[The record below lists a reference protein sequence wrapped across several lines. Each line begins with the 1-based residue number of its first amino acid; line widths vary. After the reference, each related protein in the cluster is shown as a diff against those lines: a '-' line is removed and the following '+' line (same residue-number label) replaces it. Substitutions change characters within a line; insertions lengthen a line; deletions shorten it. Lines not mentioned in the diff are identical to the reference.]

1 MCGICGITWT
11 DKDLIKLMGNACKHR
26 GPEQEGFYLDDDVSL
41 CCERLRVMDLRD
53 IGGQPIHNEDET
65 VWAVQNGEIYNFK
78 KLKNNLEQKD
88 HKFYS
93 NTDTEVLVH
102 LYEEYGENF
111 VDYLD
116 GMFACAI
123 WDLKNKKLII
133 ARDRLGVKPLYYWFK
148 NKHLIFASEIK
159 SILQYEEVKREIN
172 HEGLSQ
178 FVTYAYTIDGQTL
191 LKDIN
196 ELLPGHKLTY
206 DLLEKTIEVKK
217 YWDLKLEKNTF
228 SENENFEKIK
238 KLLEDAVDKRRTSD
252 APLGALLSGGLDSS
266 IMVAILSKLSEQPV
280 KTFTTGFGHELDEYS
295 EAQTVAEH
303 CGTDHKEIS
312 LTFDHLSKSLPT
324 ILWHMEFPFGRPSI
338 LSNYLVSEQV
348 KKFVTVAYTGEGS
361 DELFGGYN
369 RYLIYSKDKSNVPLD
384 QKLNSIS
391 SGFFDDISGN
401 NIFSDGVMSFKNSQN
416 HQKHQFKKIIDN
428 NKSSSSLNQAL
439 LYELKTEIPGAQTWR
454 IDRCGYAHA
463 VEMREPF
470 LDYNLAEFSLTIP
483 SHFKIN
489 NIDGINKKYILQKLG
504 KKYLPEKIAKRKKFP
519 WGIPFYDFFRK
530 EFSSIVECA
539 IDKSFKEKRPYLKNS
554 SAYSK
559 NLFKNIISNNSG
571 KINNKEIE
579 INDRNLRQLLFLF
592 NLELWTQ
599 MFIESDD
606 VSNLNL
612 SLNNFI

>member
-1 MCGICGITWT
+1 MCGICGITWS
-11 DKDLIKLMGNACKHR
+11 DQQLIRSMGNEIKHR
-26 GPEQEGFYLDDDVSL
+26 GPEQERFFIDNEISL
-41 CCERLRVMDLRD
+41 CCERLKILDLSENAK
-53 IGGQPIHNEDET
+53 QPLHNEDNT
-65 VWAVQNGEIYNFK
+65 IWVVLNGEIYNFK
-78 KLKNNLEQKD
+78 EIKNELEKN
-88 HKFYS
+88 HTFYT
-93 NTDTEVLVH
+93 NADTEVIVH
-102 LYEEYGENF
+102 AYEEYGEDCVHKLN
-111 VDYLD
+111 
-116 GMFACAI
+116 GMFSFAI
-123 WDLKNKKLII
+123 WDSKKKKLFI
-133 ARDRLGVKPLYYWFK
+133 ARDRLGVKPLFYSIVK
-148 NKHLIFASEIK
+148 NNLLFSSEIK
-159 SILQYEEVKREIN
+159 SILQFDGVTREIN
-172 HEGLSQ
+172 HDGLYQ
-178 FVTYAYTIDGQTL
+178 FATYGYTIDGQTMM
-191 LKDIN
+191 KNIY
-196 ELLPGHKLTY
+196 ELLPGHKLIY
-206 DLLEKTIEVKK
+206 SFLDNSIKIEK
-217 YWDLKLEKNTF
+217 YWELEIKESNFAEDFYIKKLEKILTN
-228 SENENFEKIK
+228 SID
-238 KLLEDAVDKRRTSD
+238 LRQVSD
-252 APLGALLSGGLDSS
+252 APIGALLSGGLDSS

>member
-1 MCGICGITWT
+1 
-11 DKDLIKLMGNACKHR
+11 MGNEIKHR
-26 GPEQEGFYLDDDVSL
+26 GPEQEGFFIDNEISL
-41 CCERLRVMDLRD
+41 CCERLKILDLSENAK
-53 IGGQPIHNEDET
+53 QPLHNEDNT
-65 VWAVQNGEIYNFK
+65 IWVVLNGEIYNFK
-78 KLKNNLEQKD
+78 EIKNELEKN
-88 HKFYS
+88 HTFYT
-93 NTDTEVLVH
+93 NADTEVIVH
-102 LYEEYGENF
+102 AYEEYGEDCVHKLN
-111 VDYLD
+111 
-116 GMFACAI
+116 GMFSFAI
-123 WDLKNKKLII
+123 WDSKKKKLFI
-133 ARDRLGVKPLYYWFK
+133 ARDRLGVKPLFYSIVK
-148 NKHLIFASEIK
+148 NNLLFSSEIK
-159 SILQYEEVKREIN
+159 SILQFDGVTREIN
-172 HEGLSQ
+172 HDGLYQ
-178 FVTYAYTIDGQTL
+178 FATYGYTIDGQTMM
-191 LKDIN
+191 KNIY
-196 ELLPGHKLTY
+196 ELLPGHKLIY
-206 DLLEKTIEVKK
+206 SFLDNSIKIEK
-217 YWDLKLEKNTF
+217 YWELEIKESNFAEDFYIKKLEKILTN
-228 SENENFEKIK
+228 SID
-238 KLLEDAVDKRRTSD
+238 LRQVSD
-252 APLGALLSGGLDSS
+252 APIGALLSGGLDSS

-401 NIFSDGVMSFKNSQN
+401 NIFSDGVMNFKNSQN

-606 VSNLNL
+606 ISNLNL

>member
-1 MCGICGITWT
+1 MCGICGITWS
-11 DKDLIKLMGNACKHR
+11 DQQLIRSMGNEIKHR
-26 GPEQEGFYLDDDVSL
+26 GPEQEGFFIDNEISL
-41 CCERLRVMDLRD
+41 CCERLKILDLSENAK
-53 IGGQPIHNEDET
+53 QPLHNEDNT
-65 VWAVQNGEIYNFK
+65 IWVVLNGEIYNFK
-78 KLKNNLEQKD
+78 EIKNELEKN
-88 HKFYS
+88 HTFYT
-93 NTDTEVLVH
+93 NADTEVIVH
-102 LYEEYGENF
+102 AYEEYGEDCVHKLN
-111 VDYLD
+111 
-116 GMFACAI
+116 GMFSFAI
-123 WDLKNKKLII
+123 WDSKKKKLFI
-133 ARDRLGVKPLYYWFK
+133 ARDRLGVKPLFYSIVK
-148 NKHLIFASEIK
+148 NNLLFSSEIK
-159 SILQYEEVKREIN
+159 SILQFDGVTREIN
-172 HEGLSQ
+172 HDGLYQ
-178 FVTYAYTIDGQTL
+178 FATYGYTIDGQTMM
-191 LKDIN
+191 KNIY
-196 ELLPGHKLTY
+196 ELLPGHKLIY
-206 DLLEKTIEVKK
+206 SFLDNSIKIEK
-217 YWDLKLEKNTF
+217 YWELEIKESNFAEDFYIKKLEKILTN
-228 SENENFEKIK
+228 SID
-238 KLLEDAVDKRRTSD
+238 LRQVSD
-252 APLGALLSGGLDSS
+252 APIGALLSGGLDSS

-361 DELFGGYN
+361 DELLGGYN

-401 NIFSDGVMSFKNSQN
+401 NIFSDGVMNFKNSQN

>member
-1 MCGICGITWT
+1 MCGICGITWS
-11 DKDLIKLMGNACKHR
+11 DQQLIRSMGNEIKHR
-26 GPEQEGFYLDDDVSL
+26 GPEQEGFFIDNEISL
-41 CCERLRVMDLRD
+41 CCERLKILDLSENAK
-53 IGGQPIHNEDET
+53 QPLHNEDNT
-65 VWAVQNGEIYNFK
+65 IWVVLNGEIYNFK
-78 KLKNNLEQKD
+78 EIKNELEKN
-88 HKFYS
+88 HTFYT
-93 NTDTEVLVH
+93 NADTEVIVH
-102 LYEEYGENF
+102 AYEEYGEDCVHKLN
-111 VDYLD
+111 
-116 GMFACAI
+116 GMFSFAI
-123 WDLKNKKLII
+123 WDSKKKKLFI
-133 ARDRLGVKPLYYWFK
+133 ARDRLGVKPLFYSIVK
-148 NKHLIFASEIK
+148 NNLLFSSEIK
-159 SILQYEEVKREIN
+159 SILQFDGVTREIN
-172 HEGLSQ
+172 HDGLYQ
-178 FVTYAYTIDGQTL
+178 FATYGYTIDGQTMM
-191 LKDIN
+191 KNIY
-196 ELLPGHKLTY
+196 ELLPGHKLIY
-206 DLLEKTIEVKK
+206 SFLDNSIKIEK
-217 YWDLKLEKNTF
+217 YWELEIKESNFAEDFYIKKLEKILTN
-228 SENENFEKIK
+228 SID
-238 KLLEDAVDKRRTSD
+238 LRQVSD
-252 APLGALLSGGLDSS
+252 APIGALLSGGLDSS

-504 KKYLPEKIAKRKKFP
+504 RKYLPEKIAKRKKFP

>member
-1 MCGICGITWT
+1 MCGICGITWS
-11 DKDLIKLMGNACKHR
+11 DQQLIRSMGNEIKHR
-26 GPEQEGFYLDDDVSL
+26 GPEQEGFFIDNEISL
-41 CCERLRVMDLRD
+41 CCERLKILDLSENAK
-53 IGGQPIHNEDET
+53 QPLHNEDNT
-65 VWAVQNGEIYNFK
+65 IWVVLNGEIYNFK
-78 KLKNNLEQKD
+78 EIKNELEKN
-88 HKFYS
+88 HTFYT
-93 NTDTEVLVH
+93 NADTEVIVH
-102 LYEEYGENF
+102 AYEEYGEDCVHKLN
-111 VDYLD
+111 
-116 GMFACAI
+116 GMFSFAI
-123 WDLKNKKLII
+123 WDSKKKKLFI
-133 ARDRLGVKPLYYWFK
+133 ARDRLGVKPLFYSIVK
-148 NKHLIFASEIK
+148 NNLLFSSEIK
-159 SILQYEEVKREIN
+159 SILQFDGVTREIN
-172 HEGLSQ
+172 HDGLYQ
-178 FVTYAYTIDGQTL
+178 FATYGYTIDGQTMM
-191 LKDIN
+191 KNIY
-196 ELLPGHKLTY
+196 ELLPGHKLIY
-206 DLLEKTIEVKK
+206 SFLDNSIKIEK
-217 YWDLKLEKNTF
+217 YWELEIKESNFAEDFYIKKLEKIFTN
-228 SENENFEKIK
+228 SID
-238 KLLEDAVDKRRTSD
+238 LRQVSD
-252 APLGALLSGGLDSS
+252 APIGALLSGGLDSS

-489 NIDGINKKYILQKLG
+489 HTNGVNKKYILQKLG
-504 KKYLPEKIAKRKKFP
+504 MKFLPEKIAKRKKFP

>member
-1 MCGICGITWT
+1 MCGICGITWS
-11 DKDLIKLMGNACKHR
+11 DQQLIRAMGNEIKHR
-26 GPEQEGFYLDDDVSL
+26 GPEQEGFFIDNQISL
-41 CCERLRVMDLRD
+41 CCERLKILDLSENAK
-53 IGGQPIHNEDET
+53 QPLHNEDNT
-65 VWAVQNGEIYNFK
+65 IWVVLNGEIYNFK
-78 KLKNNLEQKD
+78 EIKNELEKN
-88 HKFYS
+88 HTFYT
-93 NTDTEVLVH
+93 NADTEVIVH
-102 LYEEYGENF
+102 AYEEYGEDCVHKLN
-111 VDYLD
+111 
-116 GMFACAI
+116 GMFSFAI
-123 WDLKNKKLII
+123 WDSKKKKLFI
-133 ARDRLGVKPLYYWFK
+133 ARDRLGVKPLFYSIVK
-148 NKHLIFASEIK
+148 NNLLFSSEIK
-159 SILQYEEVKREIN
+159 SILQFDGVTREIN
-172 HEGLSQ
+172 HDGLYQ
-178 FVTYAYTIDGQTL
+178 FATYGYTIDGQTMM
-191 LKDIN
+191 KNIY
-196 ELLPGHKLTY
+196 ELLPGHKLIY
-206 DLLEKTIEVKK
+206 SFLDNSIKIEK
-217 YWDLKLEKNTF
+217 YWELEIKESNFAEDFYIKKLEKILTN
-228 SENENFEKIK
+228 SID
-238 KLLEDAVDKRRTSD
+238 LRQVSD
-252 APLGALLSGGLDSS
+252 APIGALLSGGLDSS

>member
-1 MCGICGITWT
+1 MCGICGITWS
-11 DKDLIKLMGNACKHR
+11 DQQLIRSMGNEIKHR
-26 GPEQEGFYLDDDVSL
+26 GPEQEGFFIDNEISL
-41 CCERLRVMDLRD
+41 CCERLKILDLSENAK
-53 IGGQPIHNEDET
+53 QPLHNEDNT
-65 VWAVQNGEIYNFK
+65 IWVVLNGEIYNFK
-78 KLKNNLEQKD
+78 EIKNELEKN
-88 HKFYS
+88 HTFYT
-93 NTDTEVLVH
+93 NADTEVIVH
-102 LYEEYGENF
+102 AYEEYGEDCVHKLN
-111 VDYLD
+111 
-116 GMFACAI
+116 GMFSFAI
-123 WDLKNKKLII
+123 WDSKKKKLFI
-133 ARDRLGVKPLYYWFK
+133 ARDRLGVKPLFYSIVK
-148 NKHLIFASEIK
+148 NNLLFSSEIK
-159 SILQYEEVKREIN
+159 SILQFDGVTREIN
-172 HEGLSQ
+172 HDGLYQ
-178 FVTYAYTIDGQTL
+178 FATYGYTIDGQTMM
-191 LKDIN
+191 KNIY
-196 ELLPGHKLTY
+196 ELLPGHKLIY
-206 DLLEKTIEVKK
+206 SFLDNSIKIEK
-217 YWDLKLEKNTF
+217 YWELEIKESNFAEDFYIKKLEKILTN
-228 SENENFEKIK
+228 SID
-238 KLLEDAVDKRRTSD
+238 LRQVSD
-252 APLGALLSGGLDSS
+252 APIGALLSGGLDSS

-401 NIFSDGVMSFKNSQN
+401 NIFSDGVMNFKNSQN

>member
-1 MCGICGITWT
+1 MCGICGITWS
-11 DKDLIKLMGNACKHR
+11 DQQLIRSMCNEIKHR
-26 GPEQEGFYLDDDVSL
+26 GPEQEGFFIDNEISL
-41 CCERLRVMDLRD
+41 CCERLKILDLSENAK
-53 IGGQPIHNEDET
+53 QPLHNEDNT
-65 VWAVQNGEIYNFK
+65 IWVVLNGEIYNFK
-78 KLKNNLEQKD
+78 EIKNELEKN
-88 HKFYS
+88 HTFYT
-93 NTDTEVLVH
+93 NADTEVIVH
-102 LYEEYGENF
+102 AYEEYGEDCVHKLN
-111 VDYLD
+111 
-116 GMFACAI
+116 GMFSFAI
-123 WDLKNKKLII
+123 WDSKKKKLFI
-133 ARDRLGVKPLYYWFK
+133 ARDRLGVKPLFYSIVK
-148 NKHLIFASEIK
+148 NNLLFSSEIK
-159 SILQYEEVKREIN
+159 SILQFDGVTREIN
-172 HEGLSQ
+172 HDGLYQ
-178 FVTYAYTIDGQTL
+178 FATYGYTIDGQTMM
-191 LKDIN
+191 KNIY
-196 ELLPGHKLTY
+196 ELLPGHKLIY
-206 DLLEKTIEVKK
+206 SILDNSIKIEK
-217 YWDLKLEKNTF
+217 YWELEIKESNFAEDFYIKKLEKILTN
-228 SENENFEKIK
+228 SID
-238 KLLEDAVDKRRTSD
+238 LRQVSD
-252 APLGALLSGGLDSS
+252 APIGALLSGGLDSS

>member
-1 MCGICGITWT
+1 MCGICGITWS
-11 DKDLIKLMGNACKHR
+11 DQQLIRSMGNEIKHR
-26 GPEQEGFYLDDDVSL
+26 GPEQEGFFIDNEISL
-41 CCERLRVMDLRD
+41 CCERLKILDLSENAK
-53 IGGQPIHNEDET
+53 QPLHNEDNT
-65 VWAVQNGEIYNFK
+65 IWVVLNGEIYNFK
-78 KLKNNLEQKD
+78 EIKNELEKN
-88 HKFYS
+88 HTFYT
-93 NTDTEVLVH
+93 NADTEVIVH
-102 LYEEYGENF
+102 AYEEYGEDCVHKLN
-111 VDYLD
+111 
-116 GMFACAI
+116 GMFSFAI
-123 WDLKNKKLII
+123 WDSKKKKLFI
-133 ARDRLGVKPLYYWFK
+133 ARDRLGVKPLFYSIVK
-148 NKHLIFASEIK
+148 NNLLFSSEIK
-159 SILQYEEVKREIN
+159 SILQFDGVTREIN
-172 HEGLSQ
+172 HEGLYQ
-178 FVTYAYTIDGQTL
+178 FATYGYTIDGQTMM
-191 LKDIN
+191 KNIY
-196 ELLPGHKLTY
+196 ELLPRHKLNY
-206 DLLEKTIEVKK
+206 SFMDNSIKIEK
-217 YWDLKLEKNTF
+217 YWELEIKEANFAEDFYIKKLEKILTN
-228 SENENFEKIK
+228 SID
-238 KLLEDAVDKRRTSD
+238 LRQVSD
-252 APLGALLSGGLDSS
+252 APIGALLSGGLDSS

>member
-1 MCGICGITWT
+1 MCGICGITWS
-11 DKDLIKLMGNACKHR
+11 DQQLIRSMGNEIKHR
-26 GPEQEGFYLDDDVSL
+26 GPEQEGFFIDNEISL
-41 CCERLRVMDLRD
+41 CCERLKILDLSENAK
-53 IGGQPIHNEDET
+53 QPLHNEDNT
-65 VWAVQNGEIYNFK
+65 IWVVLNGEIYNFK
-78 KLKNNLEQKD
+78 EIKNELEKN
-88 HKFYS
+88 HTFYT
-93 NTDTEVLVH
+93 NADTEVIVH
-102 LYEEYGENF
+102 AYEEYGEDCVHKLN
-111 VDYLD
+111 
-116 GMFACAI
+116 GMFSFAI
-123 WDLKNKKLII
+123 WDSKKKKLFI
-133 ARDRLGVKPLYYWFK
+133 ARDRLGVKPLFYSIVK
-148 NKHLIFASEIK
+148 NNLLFSSEIK
-159 SILQYEEVKREIN
+159 SILQFDGVTREIN
-172 HEGLSQ
+172 HDGLYQ
-178 FVTYAYTIDGQTL
+178 FATYGYTIDGQTMM
-191 LKDIN
+191 KNIY
-196 ELLPGHKLTY
+196 ELLPGHKLIY
-206 DLLEKTIEVKK
+206 SFLDNSIKIEK
-217 YWDLKLEKNTF
+217 YWELEIKESNFAEDFYIKKLEKILTN
-228 SENENFEKIK
+228 SID
-238 KLLEDAVDKRRTSD
+238 LRQVSD
-252 APLGALLSGGLDSS
+252 APIGALLSGGLDSS

-369 RYLIYSKDKSNVPLD
+369 RYLVYSKDKTNVPLD

-571 KINNKEIE
+571 KINNKEID

>member
-1 MCGICGITWT
+1 MCGICGITWS
-11 DKDLIKLMGNACKHR
+11 DQQLIRSMGNEIKHR
-26 GPEQEGFYLDDDVSL
+26 GPEQEGFFIDNEISL
-41 CCERLRVMDLRD
+41 CCERLKILDLSENAK
-53 IGGQPIHNEDET
+53 QPLHNEDNT
-65 VWAVQNGEIYNFK
+65 IWVVLNGEIYNFK
-78 KLKNNLEQKD
+78 EIKNELEKN
-88 HKFYS
+88 HTFYT
-93 NTDTEVLVH
+93 NADTEVIVH
-102 LYEEYGENF
+102 AYEEYGEDCVHKLN
-111 VDYLD
+111 
-116 GMFACAI
+116 GMFSFAI
-123 WDLKNKKLII
+123 WDSKKKKLFI
-133 ARDRLGVKPLYYWFK
+133 ARDRLGVKPLFYSIVK
-148 NKHLIFASEIK
+148 NNLLFSSEIK
-159 SILQYEEVKREIN
+159 SILQFDGVTREIN
-172 HEGLSQ
+172 HDGLYQ
-178 FVTYAYTIDGQTL
+178 FATYGYTIDGQTMM
-191 LKDIN
+191 KNIY
-196 ELLPGHKLTY
+196 ELLPGHKLIY
-206 DLLEKTIEVKK
+206 SFLDNSIKIEK
-217 YWDLKLEKNTF
+217 YWELEIKESNFAEDFYIKKLEKILTN
-228 SENENFEKIK
+228 SID
-238 KLLEDAVDKRRTSD
+238 LRQVSD
-252 APLGALLSGGLDSS
+252 APIGALLSGGLDSS

-401 NIFSDGVMSFKNSQN
+401 NIFSDGVMNFKNSQN

-606 VSNLNL
+606 ISNLNL

>member
-1 MCGICGITWT
+1 MCGICGITWS
-11 DKDLIKLMGNACKHR
+11 DQQLIRSMGNEIKHR
-26 GPEQEGFYLDDDVSL
+26 GPEQEGFFIDNEISL
-41 CCERLRVMDLRD
+41 CCERLKILDLSENAK
-53 IGGQPIHNEDET
+53 QPLHNEDNT
-65 VWAVQNGEIYNFK
+65 IWVVLNGEIYNFK
-78 KLKNNLEQKD
+78 EIKNELEKN
-88 HKFYS
+88 HTFYT
-93 NTDTEVLVH
+93 NADTEVIVH
-102 LYEEYGENF
+102 AYEEYGEDCVHKLN
-111 VDYLD
+111 
-116 GMFACAI
+116 GMFSFAI
-123 WDLKNKKLII
+123 WDSKKKKLFI
-133 ARDRLGVKPLYYWFK
+133 ARDRLGVKPLFYSIVK
-148 NKHLIFASEIK
+148 NNLLFSSEIK
-159 SILQYEEVKREIN
+159 SILQFDGVTREIN
-172 HEGLSQ
+172 HDGLYQ
-178 FVTYAYTIDGQTL
+178 FATYGYTIDGQTMM
-191 LKDIN
+191 KNIY
-196 ELLPGHKLTY
+196 ELLPGHKLIY
-206 DLLEKTIEVKK
+206 SFLDNSIKIEK
-217 YWDLKLEKNTF
+217 YWELEIKESNFAEDFYIKKLEKILTN
-228 SENENFEKIK
+228 SID
-238 KLLEDAVDKRRTSD
+238 LRQVSD

-439 LYELKTEIPGAQTWR
+439 LYELKTDIPGAQTWR

>member
-1 MCGICGITWT
+1 MCGICGITWS
-11 DKDLIKLMGNACKHR
+11 DQQLIRSMGNEIKHR
-26 GPEQEGFYLDDDVSL
+26 GPEQEGFFIDNQISL
-41 CCERLRVMDLRD
+41 CCERLKILDLSENAK
-53 IGGQPIHNEDET
+53 QPLHNEDNT
-65 VWAVQNGEIYNFK
+65 IWVVLNGEIYNFK
-78 KLKNNLEQKD
+78 EIKNELEKN
-88 HKFYS
+88 HTFYT
-93 NTDTEVLVH
+93 NADTEVIVH
-102 LYEEYGENF
+102 AYEEYGEDCVHKLN
-111 VDYLD
+111 
-116 GMFACAI
+116 GMFSFAI
-123 WDLKNKKLII
+123 WDSKKKKLFI
-133 ARDRLGVKPLYYWFK
+133 ARDRLGVKPLFYSIVK
-148 NKHLIFASEIK
+148 NNLLFSSEIK
-159 SILQYEEVKREIN
+159 SILQFDGVTREIN
-172 HEGLSQ
+172 HDGLYQ
-178 FVTYAYTIDGQTL
+178 FATYGYTIDGQTMM
-191 LKDIN
+191 KNIY
-196 ELLPGHKLTY
+196 ELLPGHKLIY
-206 DLLEKTIEVKK
+206 SFLDNSIKIEK
-217 YWDLKLEKNTF
+217 YWELEIKESNFAEDFYIKKLEKILTN
-228 SENENFEKIK
+228 SID
-238 KLLEDAVDKRRTSD
+238 LRQVSD
-252 APLGALLSGGLDSS
+252 APIGALLSGGLDSS

>member
-1 MCGICGITWT
+1 MCGICGITWS
-11 DKDLIKLMGNACKHR
+11 DQQLIRSMGNEIKHR
-26 GPEQEGFYLDDDVSL
+26 GPEQEGFFIDNEISL
-41 CCERLRVMDLRD
+41 CCERLKILDLSENAK
-53 IGGQPIHNEDET
+53 QPLHNEDNT
-65 VWAVQNGEIYNFK
+65 IWVVLNGEIYNFK
-78 KLKNNLEQKD
+78 EIKNELEKN
-88 HKFYS
+88 HTFYT
-93 NTDTEVLVH
+93 NADTEVIVH
-102 LYEEYGENF
+102 AYEEYGEDCVHKLN
-111 VDYLD
+111 
-116 GMFACAI
+116 GMFSFAI
-123 WDLKNKKLII
+123 WDSKKKKLFI
-133 ARDRLGVKPLYYWFK
+133 ARDRLGVKPLFYSIVK
-148 NKHLIFASEIK
+148 NNLLFSSEIK
-159 SILQYEEVKREIN
+159 SILQFDGVTREIN
-172 HEGLSQ
+172 HDGLYQ
-178 FVTYAYTIDGQTL
+178 FATYGYTIDGQTMM
-191 LKDIN
+191 KNIY
-196 ELLPGHKLTY
+196 ELLPGHKLIY
-206 DLLEKTIEVKK
+206 SFLDNSIKIEK
-217 YWDLKLEKNTF
+217 YWELEIKESNFAEDFYIKKLEKILTN
-228 SENENFEKIK
+228 SID
-238 KLLEDAVDKRRTSD
+238 LRQVSD
-252 APLGALLSGGLDSS
+252 APIGALLSGGLDSS

-571 KINNKEIE
+571 KINN
-579 INDRNLRQLLFLF
+579 
-592 NLELWTQ
+592 
-599 MFIESDD
+599 
-606 VSNLNL
+606 
-612 SLNNFI
+612 

>member
-1 MCGICGITWT
+1 MCGICGITWS
-11 DKDLIKLMGNACKHR
+11 DQQLIRSMGNEIKHR
-26 GPEQEGFYLDDDVSL
+26 GPEQEGFFIDNEISL
-41 CCERLRVMDLRD
+41 CCERLKILDLSENAK
-53 IGGQPIHNEDET
+53 QPLHNEDNT
-65 VWAVQNGEIYNFK
+65 IWVVLNGEIYNFK
-78 KLKNNLEQKD
+78 EIKNELEKN
-88 HKFYS
+88 HTFYT
-93 NTDTEVLVH
+93 NADTEVIVH
-102 LYEEYGENF
+102 AYEEYGEDCVHKLN
-111 VDYLD
+111 
-116 GMFACAI
+116 GMFSFAI
-123 WDLKNKKLII
+123 WDSKKKKLFI
-133 ARDRLGVKPLYYWFK
+133 ARDRLGVKPLFYSIVK
-148 NKHLIFASEIK
+148 NNLLFSSEIK
-159 SILQYEEVKREIN
+159 SILQFDGVTREIN
-172 HEGLSQ
+172 HDGLYQ
-178 FVTYAYTIDGQTL
+178 FATYGYTIDGQTMM
-191 LKDIN
+191 KNIY
-196 ELLPGHKLTY
+196 ELLPGHKLIY
-206 DLLEKTIEVKK
+206 SFLDNSIKIEK
-217 YWDLKLEKNTF
+217 YWELEIKESNFAEDFYIKKLEKILTN
-228 SENENFEKIK
+228 SID
-238 KLLEDAVDKRRTSD
+238 LRQVSD
-252 APLGALLSGGLDSS
+252 APIGALLSGGLDSS

>member
-1 MCGICGITWT
+1 M
-11 DKDLIKLMGNACKHR
+11 DNSIKIEK
-26 GPEQEGFYLDDDVSL
+26 
-41 CCERLRVMDLRD
+41 
-53 IGGQPIHNEDET
+53 
-65 VWAVQNGEIYNFK
+65 
-78 KLKNNLEQKD
+78 
-88 HKFYS
+88 
-93 NTDTEVLVH
+93 
-102 LYEEYGENF
+102 
-111 VDYLD
+111 
-116 GMFACAI
+116 
-123 WDLKNKKLII
+123 
-133 ARDRLGVKPLYYWFK
+133 YWE
-148 NKHLIFASEIK
+148 LEIK
-159 SILQYEEVKREIN
+159 ESNFAEDFYIK
-172 HEGLSQ
+172 
-178 FVTYAYTIDGQTL
+178 
-191 LKDIN
+191 
-196 ELLPGHKLTY
+196 
-206 DLLEKTIEVKK
+206 
-217 YWDLKLEKNTF
+217 KLEKILTN
-228 SENENFEKIK
+228 SID
-238 KLLEDAVDKRRTSD
+238 LRQVSD
-252 APLGALLSGGLDSS
+252 APIGALLSGGLDSS

-324 ILWHMEFPFGRPSI
+324 ILWHMEFPFGRQSI

>member
-1 MCGICGITWT
+1 MCGICGITWS
-11 DKDLIKLMGNACKHR
+11 DQQLIRSMGNEIKHR
-26 GPEQEGFYLDDDVSL
+26 GPEQEGFFIDNEISL
-41 CCERLRVMDLRD
+41 CCERLKILDLSENAK
-53 IGGQPIHNEDET
+53 QPLHNEDNSIW
-65 VWAVQNGEIYNFK
+65 VVLNGEIYNFK
-78 KLKNNLEQKD
+78 EIKNELEKN
-88 HKFYS
+88 HTFYT
-93 NTDTEVLVH
+93 NADTEVIVH
-102 LYEEYGENF
+102 AYEEYGEDCVHKLN
-111 VDYLD
+111 
-116 GMFACAI
+116 GMFSFAI
-123 WDLKNKKLII
+123 WDSKKKKLFI
-133 ARDRLGVKPLYYWFK
+133 ARDRLGVKPLFYSIVK
-148 NKHLIFASEIK
+148 NNLLFSSEIK
-159 SILQYEEVKREIN
+159 SILQFDGVTREIN
-172 HEGLSQ
+172 HDGLYQ
-178 FVTYAYTIDGQTL
+178 FATYGYTIDGQTMM
-191 LKDIN
+191 KNIY
-196 ELLPGHKLTY
+196 ELLPGHKLIY
-206 DLLEKTIEVKK
+206 SFLDNSIKIEK
-217 YWDLKLEKNTF
+217 YWELEIKESNFAEDFYIKKLEKILTN
-228 SENENFEKIK
+228 SID
-238 KLLEDAVDKRRTSD
+238 LRQVSD
-252 APLGALLSGGLDSS
+252 APIGALLSGGLDSS

-401 NIFSDGVMSFKNSQN
+401 NIFSDGVMNFKNSQN

>member
-1 MCGICGITWT
+1 MCGICGITWS
-11 DKDLIKLMGNACKHR
+11 DQQLIRSMGNEIKHR
-26 GPEQEGFYLDDDVSL
+26 GPEQEGFFIDNEISL
-41 CCERLRVMDLRD
+41 CCERLKILDLSENAK
-53 IGGQPIHNEDET
+53 QPLHNEDNT
-65 VWAVQNGEIYNFK
+65 IWVVLNGEIYNFK
-78 KLKNNLEQKD
+78 EIKNELEKN
-88 HKFYS
+88 HTFYT
-93 NTDTEVLVH
+93 NADTEVIVH
-102 LYEEYGENF
+102 AYEEYGEDCVHKLN
-111 VDYLD
+111 
-116 GMFACAI
+116 GMFSFAI
-123 WDLKNKKLII
+123 WDSKKKKLFI
-133 ARDRLGVKPLYYWFK
+133 ARDRLGVKPLFYSIVK
-148 NKHLIFASEIK
+148 NNLLFSSEIK
-159 SILQYEEVKREIN
+159 SILQFDGVTREIN
-172 HEGLSQ
+172 HDGLYQ
-178 FVTYAYTIDGQTL
+178 FATYGYTIDGQTMM
-191 LKDIN
+191 KNIY
-196 ELLPGHKLTY
+196 ELLPGHKLIY
-206 DLLEKTIEVKK
+206 SFLDNSIKIEK
-217 YWDLKLEKNTF
+217 YWELEIKESNFAEDFYIKKLEKILTN
-228 SENENFEKIK
+228 SID
-238 KLLEDAVDKRRTSD
+238 LRQVSD
-252 APLGALLSGGLDSS
+252 APIGALLSGGLDSS

-369 RYLIYSKDKSNVPLD
+369 RNLIYSKDKSNVPLD

>member
-1 MCGICGITWT
+1 MCGICGITWS
-11 DKDLIKLMGNACKHR
+11 DEQLIRSMGNEIKHR
-26 GPEQEGFYLDDDVSL
+26 GPEQEGFFIDNEISL
-41 CCERLRVMDLRD
+41 CCERLKILDLSENAK
-53 IGGQPIHNEDET
+53 QPLHNEDNSIW
-65 VWAVQNGEIYNFK
+65 VVLNGEIYNFK
-78 KLKNNLEQKD
+78 EIKNELEKN
-88 HKFYS
+88 HTFYT
-93 NTDTEVLVH
+93 NADTEVIVH
-102 LYEEYGENF
+102 AYEEYGEDCVHKLN
-111 VDYLD
+111 
-116 GMFACAI
+116 GMFSFAI
-123 WDLKNKKLII
+123 WDSNKKKLFI
-133 ARDRLGVKPLYYWFK
+133 ARDRLGVKPLFYSLVK
-148 NKHLIFASEIK
+148 NNLLFSSEIK
-159 SILQYEEVKREIN
+159 SILQFDGVTREIN
-172 HEGLSQ
+172 YDGLYQ
-178 FVTYAYTIDGQTL
+178 FATYGYTIDGQTMI
-191 LKDIN
+191 KNIY
-196 ELLPGHKLTY
+196 ELLPGHKLNY
-206 DLLEKTIEVKK
+206 SFLDSSLKIEK
-217 YWDLKLEKNTF
+217 YWELEIKESNFEEDFYIKKLEKILTN
-228 SENENFEKIK
+228 SIE
-238 KLLEDAVDKRRTSD
+238 LRQVSD

-295 EAQTVAEH
+295 EAQVVAEH
-303 CGTDHKEIS
+303 CGTEHKEIS

-369 RYLIYSKDKSNVPLD
+369 RYLIYSKDKTDVTLD

-391 SGFFDDISGN
+391 SGFFDDTSGN
-401 NIFSDGVMSFKNSQN
+401 NIFSNDVMNFKNSQN
-416 HQKHQFKKIIDN
+416 HQKIQFQNIIDD
-428 NKSSSSLNQAL
+428 NKTSSSLNQAL

-489 NIDGINKKYILQKLG
+489 NFNGINKKYILQKLG
-504 KKYLPEKIAKRKKFP
+504 RKYLPEKIAKRKKFP

-539 IDKSFKEKRPYLKNS
+539 IEKSFKEKRPYLKNS
-554 SAYSK
+554 SVYTK
-559 NLFKNIISNNSG
+559 NLFQNIVTNDSG
-571 KINNKEIE
+571 KISNKEIE

-599 MFIESDD
+599 MFIENDD
-606 VSNLNL
+606 ISNLNL

>member
-1 MCGICGITWT
+1 MCGICGITWS
-11 DKDLIKLMGNACKHR
+11 DQQLIRSMGNEIKHR
-26 GPEQEGFYLDDDVSL
+26 GPEQEGFFIDNEISL
-41 CCERLRVMDLRD
+41 CCERLKILDLSENAK
-53 IGGQPIHNEDET
+53 QPLHNEDNT
-65 VWAVQNGEIYNFK
+65 IWVVLNGEIYNFK
-78 KLKNNLEQKD
+78 EIKNELEKN
-88 HKFYS
+88 HTFYT
-93 NTDTEVLVH
+93 NADTEVIVH
-102 LYEEYGENF
+102 AYEEYGEDCVHKLN
-111 VDYLD
+111 
-116 GMFACAI
+116 GMFSFAI
-123 WDLKNKKLII
+123 WDSKKKKLFI
-133 ARDRLGVKPLYYWFK
+133 ARDRLGVKPLFYSIVK
-148 NKHLIFASEIK
+148 NNLLFSSEIK
-159 SILQYEEVKREIN
+159 SILQFDGVTREIN
-172 HEGLSQ
+172 HEGLYQ
-178 FVTYAYTIDGQTL
+178 FATYGYTIDGQTMM
-191 LKDIN
+191 KNIY
-196 ELLPGHKLTY
+196 ELLPGHKLIY
-206 DLLEKTIEVKK
+206 SFLDNSIKIEK
-217 YWDLKLEKNTF
+217 YWELEIKESNFAEDFYIKKLEKILTN
-228 SENENFEKIK
+228 SID
-238 KLLEDAVDKRRTSD
+238 LRQVSD
-252 APLGALLSGGLDSS
+252 APIGALLSGGLDSS

>member
-1 MCGICGITWT
+1 MCGICGITWS
-11 DKDLIKLMGNACKHR
+11 DQQLIRSMGNEIKHR
-26 GPEQEGFYLDDDVSL
+26 GPEQEGFFIDNEISL
-41 CCERLRVMDLRD
+41 CCERLKILDLSENAK
-53 IGGQPIHNEDET
+53 QPLHNEDNT
-65 VWAVQNGEIYNFK
+65 IWVVLNGEIYNFK
-78 KLKNNLEQKD
+78 EIKNELEKN
-88 HKFYS
+88 HTFYT
-93 NTDTEVLVH
+93 NADTEVIVH
-102 LYEEYGENF
+102 AYEEYGEDCVHKLN
-111 VDYLD
+111 
-116 GMFACAI
+116 GMFSFAI
-123 WDLKNKKLII
+123 WDSKKKKLFI
-133 ARDRLGVKPLYYWFK
+133 ARDRLGVKPLFYSIVK
-148 NKHLIFASEIK
+148 NNLLFSSEIK
-159 SILQYEEVKREIN
+159 SILQFDGVTREIN
-172 HEGLSQ
+172 HDGLYQ
-178 FVTYAYTIDGQTL
+178 FATYGYTIDGQTMM
-191 LKDIN
+191 KNIY
-196 ELLPGHKLTY
+196 ELLPGHKLIY
-206 DLLEKTIEVKK
+206 SFLDNSIKIEK
-217 YWDLKLEKNTF
+217 YWELEIKESNFAEDFYIKKLEKILTN
-228 SENENFEKIK
+228 SID
-238 KLLEDAVDKRRTSD
+238 LRQVSD
-252 APLGALLSGGLDSS
+252 APIGALLSGGLDSS

-361 DELFGGYN
+361 DELLGGYI

-401 NIFSDGVMSFKNSQN
+401 NIFSDGVMNFKNSQN